1 MPNAS
6 ARRFAR
12 RLLLSVALIGAMF
25 VSPTSAQANEA
36 VAALS
41 RDAWDLASE
50 GDVEAVWRQIRDL
63 PEVADEPAV
72 EDLRSAVATHEEH
85 LKVRRAKTQA
95 QFDKKRAE
103 MIEKIEADDLRKALG
118 AAVEASGLT
127 DQPDV
132 FLAELRVTE
141 LVAACEAEADAAE
154 KAGHWPRA
162 FAYYR
167 ALELLFE
174 NQDRYKESLK
184 RVGRRVMLLRLY
196 APDVLFDLYKQEAKA
211 LGEDEPEPFNLED
224 DHWQTQLEGITT
236 GMLFESLR
244 LGDQQ
249 HVEADSNGGYESLLA
264 GGIESLGVMIATKGL
279 EKTFDTLGD
288 AEKVAAMDKFLDD
301 LTKELENRENPLG
314 GLEAFRVI
322 ARIQRQNELT
332 VKLPEAVI
340 IHELGDG
347 ALATLDDF
355 SNVIWPHDKARFERT
370 ISGKF
375 SGVGIQ
381 ISLVN
386 RQLTVV
392 TPLSDTPAHQAGIKP
407 GDRIVTVDGK
417 STLGMELETAVDLIT
432 GEEGTDVT
440 LGIKTGEDKPR
451 DVTLTR
457 KSIKIYSIKG
467 WQRMPGGKWDY
478 YIDPAN
484 RIGYIRM
491 TSFGPTTAD
500 ELDAAV
506 NQLRADKGINGL
518 ILDLRFNPGGLLKA
532 AEEVVNRFIDKGL
545 IVSTTQMLPNGQ
557 PWALYADNKKTYGTF
572 PVVVLINK
580 GSASAS
586 EIVAGAL
593 QDHDRALIVGERSF
607 GKGSVQNLFRIGGGS
622 GFLKLT
628 TQYYKIPS
636 GRIIHRRPGAK
647 EFGIS
652 ADVVVRMTDRQVAD
666 SIEARTLL
674 DILKDDAGEAVNPED
689 VLNSRAKDK
698 DGDEDKGDEPDEPK
712 PEINTAA
719 DVLTHGIDPQ
729 LETALLL
736 LKARLL
742 TIAAK

>member
-1 MPNAS
+1 MPNALN
-6 ARRFAR
+6 R
-12 RLLLSVALIGAMF
+12 RLPRIYILVAVLGGFALAPIAR
-25 VSPTSAQANEA
+25 AQTEDAIA
-36 VAALS
+36 SLS
-41 RDAWDLASE
+41 RDAWKMASE
-50 GDVEAVWRQIRDL
+50 GNVEGVWREVGKL
-63 PEVADEPAV
+63 PADADDPAV
-72 EDLRSAVATHEEH
+72 KDLRSAVATHEQHIEA
-85 LKVRRAKTQA
+85 RRKKTLA
-95 QFDKKRAE
+95 RFEKKRAE
-103 MIEKIEADDLRKALG
+103 MIEKIEEDDLRKALG
-118 AAVEASGLT
+118 AAVEASGLAE
-127 DQPDV
+127 DPDV
-132 FLAELRVTE
+132 FLAELKVTE
-141 LVAACEAEADAAE
+141 LVAAAEKSAAEHE
-154 KAGHWPRA
+154 KAGHWPKA
-162 FAYYR
+162 LAYYR
-167 ALELLFE
+167 ALELLFD
-174 NQDRYKESLK
+174 NQNKYTDSLK

-196 APDVLFDLYKQEAKA
+196 APDVLFELYKAEAKEI
-211 LGEDEPEPFNLED
+211 GEDEPEPFNLEE

-249 HVEADSNGGYESLLA
+249 HVEADSNGGYESLLQ
-264 GGIESLGVMIATKGL
+264 GGIDALGVMIETKGL
-279 EKTFDTLGD
+279 EKTFETLGD
-288 AEKVAAMDKFLDD
+288 PEKVAAMNKFLA
-301 LTKELENRENPLG
+301 ELKAELAKRPNPLG

-392 TPLSDTPAHQAGIKP
+392 TPLSGTPAHKAGIKP
-407 GDRIVTVDGK
+407 GDRITSVNGK

-432 GEEGTDVT
+432 GDEGTDVT
-440 LGIKTGEDKPR
+440 LGIKTGTDKAR
-451 DVTLTR
+451 DVKLTR

-467 WQRMPGGKWDY
+467 WERKPGGKWDY
-478 YIDPAN
+478 YIDPEN
-484 RIGYIRM
+484 HIGYVRM
-491 TSFGPTTAD
+491 TSFGPTTAA
-500 ELDAAV
+500 ELDAAI
-506 NQLRADKGINGL
+506 NQLRAEKGINGL

-557 PWALYADNKKTYGTF
+557 PWALYADNKQTYGTF

-586 EIVAGAL
+586 EIVSGAL
-593 QDHDRALIVGERSF
+593 QDHKRALIVGDRSF

-652 ADVVVRMTDRQVAD
+652 PDVDVRVTDRQVAD
-666 SIEARTLL
+666 AIEARTLL
-674 DILKDDAGEAVNPED
+674 DILRDEEGEAVAPEA
-689 VLNSRAKDK
+689 VLNSRARDGEKD
-698 DGDEDKGDEPDEPK
+698 DDEPVEPK
-712 PEINTAA
+712 PEVKTAS
-719 DVLTHGIDPQ
+719 DILKHGIDPQ

-736 LKARLL
+736 LKAKLL
-742 TIAAK
+742 TVAGK

>member
-1 MPNAS
+1 MPNALN
-6 ARRFAR
+6 RRVLRIFILAAV
-12 RLLLSVALIGAMF
+12 LGGLAIVQPAW
-25 VSPTSAQANEA
+25 AQTDDA

-41 RDAWDLASE
+41 RDAWKMASDGNVE
-50 GDVEAVWRQIRDL
+50 GVWRQVGKL
-63 PEVADEPAV
+63 PADADDPAV
-72 EDLRSAVATHEEH
+72 KDLRTAVATHEQH
-85 LKVRRAKTQA
+85 LEARRKKTQA
-95 QFDKKRAE
+95 RFEKKRAE
-103 MIEKIEADDLRKALG
+103 MIEKIGEDDLRKALG
-118 AAVEASGLT
+118 AAVEASGLAE
-127 DQPDV
+127 DADV
-132 FLAELRVTE
+132 FLAELKVKE
-141 LVAACEAEADAAE
+141 LVAEAEKSADEHE
-154 KAGHWPRA
+154 KAGHWPKA
-162 FAYYR
+162 LAYYR
-167 ALELLFE
+167 ALELLYD
-174 NQDRYKESLK
+174 NQNRYTDSLK

-196 APDVLFDLYKQEAKA
+196 APDVLFELYKAEAKEI
-211 LGEDEPEPFNLED
+211 GEDEPEPFNLDD

-264 GGIESLGVMIATKGL
+264 GGIDALGVMIETKGL
-279 EKTFDTLGD
+279 EKTFESLG
-288 AEKVAAMDKFLDD
+288 APEKVAAMNKFLG
-301 LTKELENRENPLG
+301 ELKAELAKRPNPLG

-322 ARIQRQNELT
+322 ARIQRQNEMT

-407 GDRIVTVDGK
+407 GDRIVSVNGK

-432 GEEGTDVT
+432 GDEGTDVT
-440 LGIKTGEDKPR
+440 LGIKTGPDKPR
-451 DVTLTR
+451 DVKLTR

-467 WQRMPGGKWDY
+467 WERKPGGKWDY
-478 YIDPAN
+478 YIDPEN
-484 RIGYIRM
+484 HIGYVRM
-491 TSFGPTTAD
+491 TSFGPTTAA
-500 ELDAAV
+500 ELDAAI
-506 NQLRADKGINGL
+506 NQLRAEKGINGL

-545 IVSTTQMLPNGQ
+545 IVSTTQLLPNGQ
-557 PWALYADNKKTYGTF
+557 PWALYADNKQTYGTF

-586 EIVAGAL
+586 EIVSGAL
-593 QDHDRALIVGERSF
+593 QDHKRALIVGDRSF

-652 ADVVVRMTDRQVAD
+652 PDVAVRMTDRQVAD

-674 DILKDDAGEAVNPED
+674 DILRDGDGQAVDPEA
-689 VLNSRAKDK
+689 VLNSRARDGEKD
-698 DGDEDKGDEPDEPK
+698 DDEPVEPK
-712 PEINTAA
+712 PEVDTAN
-719 DVLTHGIDPQ
+719 DILKHGIDPQ

-742 TIAAK
+742 TIAGE